1 MATWFDP
8 DPKAYNQQAN
18 GQGHSSLNGVQQNG
32 LNGHSNSQTYTET
45 NISRPVVKEINMQQM
60 SMPPSQQ
67 NSSLRIPWWHKLRL
81 QQKVTAL
88 AVVLSTLPVVLIG
101 GVAYQLADE
110 VITNRVT
117 NTKLARVVS
126 MEDKVKRFLLE
137 RYGDIEI
144 LSQLPMLTDPA
155 LRAST
160 SPSDKVAQLDQFKEA
175 SQVYDLISVVDPQ
188 GKLIVQTTGEEIP
201 NQSSRQYF
209 KEVRKTD
216 KPVIGNAIK
225 PAVSNTPDRLT
236 LHFAAPVKDK
246 NTGNTV
252 AIIRARVPVQHI
264 GELLAQFSSDGD
276 QFYLIDRDTGKIV
289 VANQTERENQIAEDI
304 YPEIE
309 KLRAAGKTDS
319 KIILDQID
327 KEEDLFVYDPLRSQ
341 EGLPELKWEAA
352 IATPIAIAFEAK
364 SILLQT
370 VLGGT
375 ILTAGL
381 VSLLAVYLA
390 NRATRP
396 VLVATNAVKKM
407 GQGDLNLRL
416 QVTGED
422 ELAILGSNIN
432 LMADQLGNLL
442 EKQQAS
448 LEQAQLFA
456 DIATSSAK
464 KEDRSYI
471 LDLAAQGAKKLLKAD
486 RVVVYGFESDF
497 SGSVIAEAVDPGW
510 SRALA
515 DQTSDPC
522 ITPELIG
529 EFKKGRVVPTN
540 DIREHNY
547 SLKHVQLLDRLQ
559 VKANLVTPI
568 VSGGELMGLLIA
580 HQCSGTRVWQP
591 SEVNFLKDLG
601 AQVGISLTS
610 AKFISQK
617 EAEVSRA
624 QQLNDITSGIRE
636 ALNPEDIYQRAL
648 AGVRETLST
657 DRVIVYLFD
666 ENWQGTI
673 VAESVA
679 SVWPKTLGA
688 KIADP
693 CFADNYVEKYKRGRV
708 LACEDIDKANL
719 TDCHLSQLQP
729 FKVRANLVGPI
740 IAYGRLH
747 GLLITHQC
755 SAPRRWQESEIS
767 FFKQVAL
774 QIGSALD
781 QSNFLEQ
788 QQQARLTAE
797 ANSEKERQQKE
808 ELQLKLLS
816 LLDDVEGAARGD
828 LTVRAEVTSGE
839 IGTVADFFN
848 SIVESLREI
857 VTQVKQSA
865 MQVNTAIEE
874 DERAIRQ
881 LSAEAL
887 QQVQETTR
895 TLESIEQM
903 TLSIQAVAE
912 SATQAASVASSASE
926 TAEIGQETMDLTVYN
941 IMGLR
946 TTVAETAKKVK
957 RLGESSQEISK
968 VVALIHQIALQT
980 NLLAI
985 NAGIEAARAGEEG
998 QGFAVVAEEV
1008 GELAKKSA
1016 SATRE
1021 IEQIVESIQL
1031 ETAQVLEAMEDS
1043 TTQVVEGTRLV
1054 EQTKHSLGHIL
1065 NVSRQIDQLVQSISE
1080 ATDSQTETSQQVR
1093 SLMQEI
1099 ATASARTSDSSDQVA
1114 ISLQQTVE
1122 VAQQLQTSV
1131 GAFKVEGG

>member
-8 DPKAYNQQAN
+8 DPKAYNQKAN
-18 GQGHSSLNGVQQNG
+18 GQGHSSLNGTQQYG
-32 LNGHSNSQTYTET
+32 SNGHSNSQSYRET
-45 NISRPVVKEINMQQM
+45 TVSGPVVNEISMQQM

-67 NSSLRIPWWHKLRL
+67 NSSLHIGWWQKLRL
-81 QQKVTAL
+81 PQKATAL
-88 AVVLSTLPVVLIG
+88 AITFSTLPVLLIG
-101 GVAYQLADE
+101 GVAYQLADG
-110 VITNRVT
+110 VITQRVT
-117 NTKLARVVS
+117 NNKLARVVS
-126 MEDKVKRFLLE
+126 MEDKVKRFLVE

-144 LSQLPMLTDPA
+144 LSQLPILIDPA
-155 LRAST
+155 LREST
-160 SPSDKVAQLDQFKEA
+160 PISEKIAQLDRFKEA
-175 SQVYDLISVVDPQ
+175 SKVYDLISVVDLK
-188 GKLIVQTTGEEIP
+188 GNTIVKTTGDPIP

-209 KEVRKTD
+209 KEVLKKD
-216 KPVIGNAIK
+216 QPVIGNAIL
-225 PAVSNTPDRLT
+225 PAVSETPGRLT
-236 LHFAAPVKDK
+236 LHFAAPVRDK
-246 NTGNTV
+246 NTGNTF
-252 AIIRARVPVQHI
+252 AIIRARVPVQYI
-264 GELLAQFSSDGD
+264 SELLAQFGSNGD
-276 QFYLIDRDTGKIV
+276 QFYLIDQDSDQIV
-289 VANQTERENQIAEDI
+289 VANQTDKENQKAQDI
-304 YPEIE
+304 YPQIG
-309 KLRAAGKTDS
+309 KLRATGKTDS
-319 KIILDQID
+319 KTIVNQSN
-327 KEEDLFVYDPLRSQ
+327 KEKDLFAYEPFRVQ

-352 IATPIAIAFEAK
+352 IATPTNIAFEAK

-375 ILTAGL
+375 VLTAGL

-390 NRATRP
+390 NRAINP
-396 VLVATNAVKKM
+396 VLKANDAVNRM
-407 GQGDLNLRL
+407 GQGDLDARV
-416 QVTGED
+416 QVAGED

-471 LDLAAQGAKKLLKAD
+471 LDLAVQGAKKLLKAD
-486 RVVVYGFESDF
+486 RVVVYGFESNF

-515 DQTSDPC
+515 DQSSDPC
-522 ITPELIG
+522 ISPELLE
-529 EFKKGRVVPTN
+529 EFKKGRVVPIN

-559 VKANLVTPI
+559 VKANLVTPV
-568 VSGGELMGLLIA
+568 VSAGELMGLLIA

-601 AQVGISLTS
+601 SQVGISLTS
-610 AKFISQK
+610 VQFISQK

-624 QQLNDITSGIRE
+624 QQLNNITSGIRE
-636 ALNPEDIYQRAL
+636 ALNSEDIYQLAL
-648 AGVRETLST
+648 AGIRETLST
-657 DRVIVYLFD
+657 ERGIIYLFD
-666 ENWQGTI
+666 ENWQGTV

-679 SVWPKTLGA
+679 SGWPKALGA

-693 CFADNYVEKYKRGRV
+693 CFADNYIEKYKRGRTY
-708 LACEDIDKANL
+708 ACEDIYKANL
-719 TDCHLSQLQP
+719 TDCYLGQLEP
-729 FKVRANLVGPI
+729 FKVRANLVAPV
-740 IAYGRLH
+740 IAYGKLH

-755 SAPRRWQESEIS
+755 SSPRRWEESEIS

-781 QSNFLEQ
+781 QTNFLEQ

-865 MQVNTAIEE
+865 IQVNTAVEE

-926 TAEIGQETMDLTVYN
+926 TAEVGQETMDLTVHN

-1021 IEQIVESIQL
+1021 IEQIVESIQT

-1054 EQTKHSLGHIL
+1054 EQTKQSLGHIL
-1065 NVSRQIDQLVQSISE
+1065 KVSRQIDQLVQSISE

-1099 ATASARTSDSSDQVA
+1099 AAASARTSDSSDQVA

-1131 GAFKVEGG
+1131 GAFKVEG

>member
-1 MATWFDP
+1 MATWSNP

-18 GQGHSSLNGVQQNG
+18 GQGNSSLNGVQQYG
-32 LNGHSNSQTYTET
+32 SNGHSNSQNSTEMT
-45 NISRPVVKEINMQQM
+45 SSRPVVNEISVQQM

-67 NSSLRIPWWHKLRL
+67 NSSLRVRWWHKLRL
-81 QQKVTAL
+81 QQKATAL
-88 AVVLSTLPVVLIG
+88 AIALSTLPVMLIG
-101 GVAYQLADE
+101 GVAYQLADG
-110 VITNRVT
+110 VITQRVT

-126 MEDKVKRFLLE
+126 MEDKVKRFLSE

-155 LRAST
+155 LREST
-160 SPSDKVAQLDQFKEA
+160 PQSDKVAQLNRFKEA
-175 SQVYDLISVVDPQ
+175 SKVYDLISVVNLE
-188 GKLIVQTTGEEIP
+188 GNVIVQTTAEEIP
-201 NQSSRQYF
+201 NQTSREYF
-209 KEVRKTD
+209 QEVLKKD
-216 KPVIGNAIK
+216 QPVIGSAIL
-225 PAVSNTPDRLT
+225 PAVSDTPGRLT

-246 NTGNTV
+246 STGNTF
-252 AIIRARVPVQHI
+252 AIIRARVPVQYI
-264 GELLAQFSSDGD
+264 GELLEQFSSDGD
-276 QFYLIDRDTGKIV
+276 EFYLIDRDSDQIV
-289 VANQTERENQIAEDI
+289 VAHQTDMENKKAKDI

-309 KLRAAGKTDS
+309 QLRAANKTDS
-319 KIILDQID
+319 KIILDRLSN
-327 KEEDLFVYDPLRSQ
+327 EEDLFAYEPFRVQ
-341 EGLPELKWEAA
+341 EGLPDLKWEAA
-352 IATPIAIAFEAK
+352 IVTPKAIAFEAK

-390 NRATRP
+390 NLATRP
-396 VLVATNAVKKM
+396 VLEATNAVKKM
-407 GQGDLNLRL
+407 GQGDLDLRM
-416 QVTGED
+416 QVTGQD
-422 ELAILGSNIN
+422 ELAMLGSNIN

-464 KEDRSYI
+464 KEDRSYV
-471 LDLAAQGAKKLLKAD
+471 LDLAVQGAKKLLKAD
-486 RVVVYGFESDF
+486 RVVVYGFKSDF
-497 SGSVIAEAVDPGW
+497 SGSVIAEAVEPGW

-515 DQTSDPC
+515 DQTCDPC
-522 ITPELIG
+522 ITPELIE
-529 EFKKGRVVPTN
+529 EFRKGRVIPTN

-559 VKANLVTPI
+559 VKANLVTPV
-568 VSGGELMGLLIA
+568 VSAGELMGLLIA

-610 AKFISQK
+610 AKFINQK
-617 EAEVSRA
+617 EAEASRA
-624 QQLNDITSGIRE
+624 QRLNDITSSIRE
-636 ALNPEDIYQRAL
+636 TLNAEDIYQLAL
-648 AGVRETLST
+648 VGIRETLNT
-657 DRVIVYLFD
+657 DRAIIYLFD
-666 ENWQGTI
+666 ENWQGTV

-679 SVWPKTLGA
+679 SGWPKALGA

-693 CFADNYVEKYKRGRV
+693 CFAESYVEKYKRGRV
-708 LACEDIDKANL
+708 QSCEDIYKANL
-719 TDCHLSQLQP
+719 TDCYLGQLEP
-729 FKVRANLVGPI
+729 FKVRANLVAPI
-740 IAYGRLH
+740 IAYGSLH

-755 SAPRRWQESEIS
+755 SGSRRWQESEIS
-767 FFKQVAL
+767 FFKQVSL

-781 QSNFLEQ
+781 QTNFLEQ

-797 ANSEKERQQKE
+797 ANSEQERQQKE

-865 MQVNTAIEE
+865 FQVNTAVEE

-881 LSAEAL
+881 LSADAL

-895 TLESIEQM
+895 TLESIEEM

-926 TAEIGQETMDLTVYN
+926 TAEMGQETMDLTVHN

-1043 TTQVVEGTRLV
+1043 TTQVVEGTHLV

-1065 NVSRQIDQLVQSISE
+1065 NVSREIDQLVQSISQ

-1093 SLMQEI
+1093 SLMQQI
-1099 ATASARTSDSSDQVA
+1099 AASSARTSDSSDQVS
-1114 ISLQQTVE
+1114 ISLQQTVK

-1131 GAFKVEGG
+1131 GAFKVEG